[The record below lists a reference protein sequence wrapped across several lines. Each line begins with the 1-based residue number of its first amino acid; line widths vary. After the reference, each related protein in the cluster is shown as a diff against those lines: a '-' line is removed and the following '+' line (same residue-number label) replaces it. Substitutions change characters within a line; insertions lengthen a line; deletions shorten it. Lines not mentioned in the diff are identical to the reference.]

1 MLTSL
6 NSLGLGA
13 ALRAMA
19 LALAASS
26 VALAPPAAQAQAKT
40 STSKATKK
48 PAAKASSKKPAKK
61 TPARAK
67 PRKNAPPSAIAGAAA
82 SPGMLAATAATAA
95 ALAGD
100 SAAAAAHSA
109 MRASGAPARTTAD
122 ILAASPPEAWREP
135 DPQDIVL
142 MEFKLGTQAEP
153 AQVIMELAPRL
164 APAHVANV
172 RALVRGGFF
181 DGLSVLR
188 VQDNFVT
195 QWGDGGEGTAA
206 RPLPAGAQ
214 AKVPAEFDAPLAGLP
229 FHALAETDGWS
240 SLNGFVDGFPVAAEP
255 SKTPQGRAWLAHCY
269 GNVGAGRGNEIDSSN
284 GSSLYAVIGQ
294 APRSLDL
301 NITSVGRVLRGI
313 EHLAAL
319 PRGGGAMGFY
329 AGSESKP
336 PLVRAR
342 LLADVPEAERLSVKV
357 LRTDTPTWFELLHN
371 RRNRSGWFVHNVG
384 RVDLCSTTVPVRINA
399 AAAPASPTANTTPK

>member
-13 ALRAMA
+13 ALRALA
-19 LALAASS
+19 LALATSS

-67 PRKNAPPSAIAGAAA
+67 PRKNAPPSANAGAAA
-82 SPGMLAATAATAA
+82 SPGMLAATAA

-109 MRASGAPARTTAD
+109 MKASGTAARTTAD
-122 ILAASPPEAWREP
+122 ILAASPPEAWRDP

-229 FHALAETDGWS
+229 FHALAENDGWS

-255 SKTPQGRAWLAHCY
+255 SKTPH
-269 GNVGAGRGNEIDSSN
+269 GRGWV
-284 GSSLYAVIGQ
+284 A
-294 APRSLDL
+294 
-301 NITSVGRVLRGI
+301 
-313 EHLAAL
+313 H
-319 PRGGGAMGFY
+319 
-329 AGSESKP
+329 
-336 PLVRAR
+336 
-342 LLADVPEAERLSVKV
+342 
-357 LRTDTPTWFELLHN
+357 
-371 RRNRSGWFVHNVG
+371 
-384 RVDLCSTTVPVRINA
+384 
-399 AAAPASPTANTTPK
+399 

>member
-1 MLTSL
+1 MLPSK
-6 NSLGLGA
+6 NPFGLRA
-13 ALRAMA
+13 ALRA
-19 LALAASS
+19 LALVLASS
-26 VALAPPAAQAQAKT
+26 GLLLTPALTHAQSKP
-40 STSKATKK
+40 STSKAAKK
-48 PAAKASSKKPAKK
+48 PAAKPSSKKPSRN
-61 TPARAK
+61 TPARAT
-67 PRKNAPPSAIAGAAA
+67 PRKNAPPAAIAGAAA

-100 SAAAAAHSA
+100 SAAAAANSA
-109 MRASGAPARTTAD
+109 LKASGSQPRATAD
-122 ILAASPPEAWREP
+122 ILAASPLEAWREP

-153 AQVIMELAPRL
+153 AQVILELAPRF
-164 APAHVANV
+164 APAHVANL

-195 QWGDGGEGTAA
+195 QWGDGAEGSAA
-206 RPLPAGAQ
+206 RALPAAAQ
-214 AKVPAEFDAPLAGLP
+214 AKLPAEFDVPLAGLP
-229 FHALAETDGWS
+229 LHALTETDGWAT
-240 SLNGFVDGFPVAAEP
+240 LNGFVDGFPVAAEP
-255 SKTPQGRAWLAHCY
+255 SKTPQGRAWLTHCY
-269 GNVGAGRGNEIDSSN
+269 GNVGAGRSTEIDSSN

-329 AGSESKP
+329 GGSESKP
-336 PLVRAR
+336 PLLRAR
-342 LLADVPEAERLSVKV
+342 LLADVPEAERLNVKV

-371 RRNRSGWFVHNVG
+371 RRNRGGWFVHNVG
-384 RVDLCSTTVPVRINA
+384 RVDLCSTTVPVRIT
-399 AAAPASPTANTTPK
+399 AAAPAALAAPAPK